1 MKVLML
7 HPHDIEYDPWTI
19 RIIKLAQ
26 SLKSMGHEVTVA
38 YLESIWRKLPEKIKL
53 RDVPDDG
60 IPYVRLLPRGR
71 HMWKNFQ
78 TIKNLAESVDIIH
91 FQKCFASTALPA
103 LYISS
108 YLDKPVH
115 YDWDDYEEE
124 ILKTIN
130 DGIIGRAFRSEV
142 ALFERT
148 LPSLVDG
155 LSAAS
160 DAIRELAVERGF
172 PEKYIVKTPVGAD
185 LVQFH
190 PDNDGTLLRADSR
203 YNIGNSPM
211 VLYLGQLE
219 GAAYVETFLQAALT
233 VKKSF
238 PGAKFVVVGGGI
250 LLKKLKK
257 LAVQLNL
264 DEEVIFTGYI
274 PSNEVPKFVAAAD
287 VAIACLDDYPNT
299 RCKSPLKI
307 AEYMAAGKAIVA
319 SNVGE
324 VSWMLQ
330 GSGIIIP
337 PSESESLATG
347 IKTFLNNPEIAKE
360 LGAQARRRAEKYF
373 NWHWSAEQLEIA
385 YQNTLDRWYEKNSNY

>member
-1 MKVLML
+1 MKILML

-38 YLESIWRKLPEKIKL
+38 YLESIWRKLPDKIQL

-60 IPYVRLLPRGR
+60 IPYIRLLPRGR
-71 HMWKNFQ
+71 HMWKNFL
-78 TIKNLAESVDIIH
+78 TIKKLAESADIIH

-103 LYISS
+103 LWIASI
-108 YLDKPVH
+108 LDKPVH

-130 DGIIGRAFRSEV
+130 DGHIGRAFRSEV
-142 ALFERT
+142 ALFERF
-148 LPSLVDG
+148 LPSIVDG
-155 LSAAS
+155 LSTAS
-160 DAIRELAVERGF
+160 DAIRDLAVQRGF
-172 PEKYIVKTPVGAD
+172 PAELIVKTPVGAD

-190 PDNDGTLLRADSR
+190 PDNDGTLLRSDSR
-203 YNIGNSPM
+203 YNIGNFPM

-219 GAAYVETFLQAALT
+219 GAAYVETFLQAAIK
-233 VKKSF
+233 VRKSI

-257 LAVQLNL
+257 YAAKLNL

-287 VAIACLDDYPNT
+287 VAVACLDDYPNT

-319 SNVGE
+319 SKVGE

-330 GSGIIIP
+330 GSGIIVP
-337 PSESESLATG
+337 PGEPEPLAIG

-373 NWHWSAEQLEIA
+373 NWHWSAEQLVIA
-385 YQNTLDRWYEKNSNY
+385 YQKTLERWNEKNSDY